1 MLKSKKDYFL
11 LYLKGMG
18 MGAADVVPGVSGGTI
33 ALISGIYEEFIEAL
47 KSFSGAPKALKNGGL
62 KGAWLHINGKFLI
75 TLASGI
81 VTSLLTLVFFIKYA
95 LENHPIAIWSF
106 FFGLIIASCYFV
118 GKTVNIWSLAN
129 IISLLVGT
137 ILIFLI
143 TSIAP
148 SQTST
153 ELWMVFIAGTVA
165 ICAMILPGI
174 SGAFILVLIG
184 QYKYIISSLSE
195 LNIVVVGTFA
205 LGCISGLLLFSHFLS
220 WLLKKYHN
228 LTLALLTGFMIGSLN
243 KIWPWKETLSWT
255 TDRHGETVPLLQNN
269 VLPTNFSEGYP
280 QLGLAIVFCIL
291 GFGLIFILEKMGDR
305 IKSN

>member
-95 LENHPIAIWSF
+95 LENNPIAIWSF

-269 VLPTNFSEGYP
+269 VLPTNFSEGDP
-280 QLGLAIVFCIL
+280 QLGLAIVFYIL